1 MSSYT
6 RQSSFSNG
14 DIIDAPAHN
23 AEYDQ
28 LVAAFAEDTGH
39 SHDGA
44 AGEGAYV
51 PLVSSEDNLVS
62 VRVDDTVPGSSK
74 IIFKID
80 GSDVITWTE
89 GDTEFFNTTA
99 LQHKAGNLD
108 VYLDGLEIAV
118 GDAASD
124 AAAAAASALA
134 AEEAAMVVG
143 VPVIVADAGSYV
155 ISETAEIADVIF
167 LGDGTLTLPTTLVV
181 GRRFYVHLH
190 LSAVGKLVNIPTGA
204 HTITGNIGTVPPS
217 NTFQL
222 IEGDVI
228 VLEVVSTTEL
238 EVL

>member
-1 MSSYT
+1 MTDYV

-14 DIIDAPAHN
+14 DIIDAPVLN
-23 AEYDQ
+23 AEFDQ
-28 LVAAFAEDTGH
+28 LAAAFLQATGH
-39 SHDGA
+39 SHDA
-44 AGEGAYV
+44 AGEGAYI
-51 PLVSSEDNLVS
+51 PLISSEDNLVN
-62 VRVDDTVPGSSK
+62 VRIDDTIPGDSK
-74 IIFKID
+74 IIFTID

-108 VYLDGLEIAV
+108 VYLDSLEVAV

-124 AAAAAASALA
+124 AAAAAVSAAA

-143 VPVIVADAGSYV
+143 VPIIVEDAGSYV

-190 LSAVGKLVNIPTGA
+190 LSAVGKFVNIATGA
-204 HTITGNIGTVPPS
+204 HTITGNIGTIPPA
-217 NTFQL
+217 NTLQL
-222 IEGDVI
+222 IEGDVV
-228 VLEVVSTTEL
+228 VLEVVSTSEL
-238 EVL
+238 EIL